1 MYKLVLTLLAGIASM
16 GIANAQLKIAVI
28 NSQKAILDTE
38 EIKKAQIDLTAKYK
52 PRQDQLEKLQKD
64 LQEIQNQ
71 LQGGKLNQLG
81 EQELT
86 AQGQKKQRD
95 LQRVQQD
102 LQEDADRDRNDILQ
116 RAGSRMQEVVKKLA
130 DEKGL
135 DLVVDSANTLFF
147 KPNLELTNDAVAA
160 YNKAYPVK

>member
-1 MYKLVLTLLAGIASM
+1 MNKLVLTLLVALASL
-16 GIANAQLKIAVI
+16 GIANAQIKVAVI
-28 NSQKAILDTE
+28 NSQKAILETE
-38 EIKKAQIDLTAKYK
+38 EIKKAQVDLTAKYK
-52 PRQDQLEKLQKD
+52 PRQDQLEKLQKE
-64 LQEIQNQ
+64 LQDIQNQ
-71 LQGGKLNQLG
+71 LQSGKLNQLG

-86 AQGQKKQRD
+86 AQGQRKQRE
-95 LQRVQQD
+95 LQRIQQD

-116 RAGSRMQEVVKKLA
+116 RAGTRMQEVVKKLA

-147 KPNLELTNDAVAA
+147 KTNLDLTADAVTA

>member
-1 MYKLVLTLLAGIASM
+1 MYKLVLTLLAGIASL
-16 GIANAQLKIAVI
+16 GIANAQLKVAVI
-28 NSQKAILDTE
+28 NSQKAILETE
-38 EIKKAQIDLTAKYK
+38 EIKKAQLDLTAKYK

-64 LQEIQNQ
+64 LQDIQNQ
-71 LQGGKLNQLG
+71 LQSGKLNQLG
-81 EQELT
+81 EQELN

-116 RAGSRMQEVVKKLA
+116 RAGTRMQDVVKKLA
-130 DEKGL
+130 EEKGL

-147 KPNLELTNDAVAA
+147 KPSLELTTDAIAA

>member
-1 MYKLVLTLLAGIASM
+1 MSRLALTLLACIAFV
-16 GIANAQLKIAVI
+16 GIANAQIKIAVI

-38 EIKKAQIDLTAKYK
+38 EIKKAQADLTAKYK

-64 LQEIQNQ
+64 LQDIQNQ
-71 LQGGKLNQLG
+71 LQSGKLNQLG

-95 LQRVQQD
+95 LQRLQQD

-116 RAGSRMQEVVKKLA
+116 RAGTRMQEVVKKLA
-130 DEKGL
+130 EEKGL
-135 DLVVDSANTLFF
+135 DVVVDSANTLFY
-147 KPNLELTNDAVAA
+147 KPSFELTNDAVAA
-160 YNKAYPVK
+160 YNKAYLVK

>member
-1 MYKLVLTLLAGIASM
+1 MYKLVLTLLAGIASV

-38 EIKKAQIDLTAKYK
+38 EIKKAQLDLTAKYK

-64 LQEIQNQ
+64 LQDIQNQ
-71 LQGGKLNQLG
+71 LQSGKLNQLG

-116 RAGSRMQEVVKKLA
+116 RAGTRMQEVVKKLA

-135 DLVVDSANTLFF
+135 DIVVDSANTLFF
-147 KPNLELTNDAVAA
+147 KPNLELTTDAVAA

>member
-1 MYKLVLTLLAGIASM
+1 MSKLVLTLLAGLASL
-16 GIANAQLKIAVI
+16 GIGTAQIKVAVI

-38 EIKKAQIDLTAKYK
+38 EIKKAQADLTAKYK

-64 LQEIQNQ
+64 LQDIQNQ
-71 LQGGKLNQLG
+71 LQSGKLNQLG

-116 RAGSRMQEVVKKLA
+116 RAGTRMQEVVKKLA
-130 DEKGL
+130 DEKAL

-147 KPNLELTNDAVAA
+147 KPALELTNEAVAA